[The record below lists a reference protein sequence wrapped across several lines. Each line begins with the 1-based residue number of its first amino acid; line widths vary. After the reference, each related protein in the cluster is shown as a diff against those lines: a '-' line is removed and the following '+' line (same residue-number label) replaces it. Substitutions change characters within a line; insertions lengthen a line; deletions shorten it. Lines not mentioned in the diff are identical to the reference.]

1 MFLVLERQW
10 YQNHALCCTALCHHL
25 HTIVAVVILI
35 AHTSQLKC
43 SAAAASPAAVLVMVV
58 ARMISLLCQLAY

>member
-1 MFLVLERQW
+1 MVSESCSLLHCFVSSS
-10 YQNHALCCTALCHHL
+10 THHCGCRYSD
-25 HTIVAVVILI
+25 

-58 ARMISLLCQLAY
+58 AHMISLLCQLAY